1 MKAFPRYTKE
11 VFTCPYGGHSCMPPS
26 LKSTLCFILTGT
38 EGCPEFSMTVGLF
51 FVHLRSPVFS
61 RRWEE
66 VIDFLLGG
74 Q

>member
-1 MKAFPRYTKE
+1 
-11 VFTCPYGGHSCMPPS
+11 MPPS
-26 LKSTLCFILTGT
+26 LESTLCFILTGT